1 MKVNRLFIVIL
12 IAALLAWPLVAQDKS
27 NSTAKTPPATLKLQV
42 TIVEREGDKK
52 VANLP
57 YTFFVMA
64 DNPGPGSP
72 WSKLRTGSR
81 VPVYVGKDAGMQYI
95 DVGTNIDARGLSGD
109 EGRYDISLNLE
120 RSWVAGEVDVPVE
133 KSAPSTAEAPAHF
146 KQPIIR
152 QFRTEMTLPMRDG
165 QTTEITQSADPTSGR
180 VLVITVT
187 MNVVK

>member
-12 IAALLAWPLVAQDKS
+12 IAALLVWPLVAQDKS

-152 QFRTEMTLPMRDG
+152 QFRTEMTLPIRDG
-165 QTTEITQSADPTSGR
+165 QTTDITQSADPTSGR